1 MAKYELKTKVNKSSV
16 EGFLNSV
23 KDEQKRARYAFEIFC
38 YRIKKY
44 LGAYAAV
51 MGGLDAL
58 VFTGGIGENAP
69 EVRSEVCRN
78 MEFIGIKLD
87 EIKNE
92 NHEELISDASSK
104 VSVFRIPTNEELV
117 IALDTSKIVGELVH

>member
-1 MAKYELKTKVNKSSV
+1 
-16 EGFLNSV
+16 
-23 KDEQKRARYAFEIFC
+23 
-38 YRIKKY
+38 
-44 LGAYAAV
+44 

-58 VFTGGIGENAP
+58 VFTGGIGENAS